1 MFARH
6 EFRARRANMNCMWPH
21 PLASAQ
27 SPDPGVPML
36 GTVLPE
42 GGVELVE
49 GGGVLLL
56 IWGLRWG
63 PRSWAVNPGLGQFP
77 RLMTPPSPGV

>member
-1 MFARH
+1 
-6 EFRARRANMNCMWPH
+6 
-21 PLASAQ
+21 
-27 SPDPGVPML
+27 ML

-63 PRSWAVNPGLGQFP
+63 PRS
-77 RLMTPPSPGV
+77 